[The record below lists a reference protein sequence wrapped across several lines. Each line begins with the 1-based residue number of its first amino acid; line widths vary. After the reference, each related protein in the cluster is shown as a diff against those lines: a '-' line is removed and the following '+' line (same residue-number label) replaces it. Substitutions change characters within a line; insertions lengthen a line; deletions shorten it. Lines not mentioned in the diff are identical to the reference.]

1 MIEVNSA
8 GGLLSA
14 ARRAAALA
22 VASLALSL
30 ASAPFAVAQIAHRD
44 VDELEGVGITEM
56 PNAQIPLGAQFKDEN
71 GNEVALGKYFTGDKP
86 VILTLVYFE
95 CPMLCTLV
103 VNGAVDALKELKWM
117 PGKEFEMLTVSF
129 NPAETP
135 VLSKLKKQN

>member
-1 MIEVNSA
+1 MNSA

-56 PNAQIPLGAQFKDEN
+56 PNAQIPPGAQFKDEN
-71 GNEVALGKYFTGDKP
+71 GNRSEEHT
-86 VILTLVYFE
+86 
-95 CPMLCTLV
+95 
-103 VNGAVDALKELKWM
+103 
-117 PGKEFEMLTVSF
+117 S
-129 NPAETP
+129 
-135 VLSKLKKQN
+135 